1 MKIAVI
7 SSKGF
12 DDYQLMKQ
20 KLDQFYKIEMII
32 AGGEKRIDQLTK
44 KYSQENYINFKKL
57 DKSVPMKTN
66 QSLIETCDLVIAFW
80 DGKSTETKNIL
91 DQAKVLNKR
100 VEVHLV

>member
-32 AGGEKRIDQLTK
+32 ASGEKRIDQLSK
-44 KYSQENYINFKKL
+44 KYSKENYINFKKL
-57 DKSVPMKTN
+57 DKSVPPKTN

-91 DQAKVLNKR
+91 DQAKLLNKR